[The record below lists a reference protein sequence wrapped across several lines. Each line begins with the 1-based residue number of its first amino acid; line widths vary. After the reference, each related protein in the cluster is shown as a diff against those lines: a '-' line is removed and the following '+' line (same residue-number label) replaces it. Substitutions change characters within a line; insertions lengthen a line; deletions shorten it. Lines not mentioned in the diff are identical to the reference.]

1 MYRLITY
8 NIHSG
13 VGRDGLQDYRRIG
26 QFLTTQKADFV
37 LLQEMDTRP
46 YDRDVNDDISAICA
60 DGTFMLIPAPTVTT
74 ENGWY
79 GNAILTRHPVLH
91 RQQYDISVPNRE
103 PRTLQQIVVG
113 VGDFQMTLLNAHLGL
128 KKAERI
134 YKINKINQ
142 IIGSDKQCFDM
153 PICLGGDMNEWWL
166 KTRLFNSL
174 NTKLSEQPT
183 GKSFPSHMPIL
194 KLDRLWTSP
203 SINVINA
210 SRLQDERYN
219 YFSDHLP
226 IQMDFELCATE

>member
-26 QFLTTQKADFV
+26 QFLADQRADFV

-46 YDRDVNDDISAICA
+46 SDRDVNDDISAICA
-60 DGTFMLIPAPTVTT
+60 DGTFMLIPAATQTT

-79 GNAILTRHPVLH
+79 GNAILTKHPVLH

-103 PRTLQQIVVG
+103 PRTLQQVVVG
-113 VGDFQMTLLNAHLGL
+113 MGDYQLSLLNAHLGL

-134 YKINKINQ
+134 YQINKINE
-142 IIGSDKQCFDM
+142 IIDSDKQCFDM
-153 PICLGGDMNEWWL
+153 PMCLGGDMNEWWL
-166 KTRLFNSL
+166 KTRLFKSL
-174 NTKLSEQPT
+174 NKKMTQQCT
-183 GKSFPSHMPIL
+183 GRSFPSHLPVL

-203 SINVINA
+203 SVKVLHA
-210 SRLQDERYN
+210 TPLSDERYN

-226 IQMDFELCATE
+226 VKMDFTLTPTE